1 MVLLLFF
8 VIKLYLQLS
17 AVVFS
22 LAFANVKDLHM
33 HNRVSPYV
41 LPVPGFLCGH
51 IYIAVLAARGDSESR
66 ESRQHRRERERE
78 RGKLERP
85 RVMVSKEQNKRG
97 ALHEK
102 LKILRSVTHS
112 HAVTVVI
119 SFSLSHVVHSSS

>member
-1 MVLLLFF
+1 VRT
-8 VIKLYLQLS
+8 Y
-17 AVVFS
+17 
-22 LAFANVKDLHM
+22 
-33 HNRVSPYV
+33 
-41 LPVPGFLCGH
+41 
-51 IYIAVLAARGDSESR
+51 IYSCARRKRRLGKQIERATSQR
-66 ESRQHRRERERE
+66 ERERERERE

>member
-1 MVLLLFF
+1 MP
-8 VIKLYLQLS
+8 LY
-17 AVVFS
+17 
-22 LAFANVKDLHM
+22 
-33 HNRVSPYV
+33 
-41 LPVPGFLCGH
+41 
-51 IYIAVLAARGDSESR
+51 IYSCARRKRRLRKQR
-66 ESRQHRRERERE
+66 ERATSQIERERERE